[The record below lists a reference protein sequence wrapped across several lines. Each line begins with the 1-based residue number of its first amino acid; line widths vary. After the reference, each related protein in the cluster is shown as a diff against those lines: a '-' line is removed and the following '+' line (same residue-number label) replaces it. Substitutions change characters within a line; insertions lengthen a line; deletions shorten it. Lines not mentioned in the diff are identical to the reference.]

1 MFDDSVL
8 CRFQNGMIR
17 ERMVH
22 LLDVSKETPALHVVS
37 WHLALIV
44 SCTIIIANCIVA
56 RLVSGAARFVVI
68 VDSR

>member
-1 MFDDSVL
+1 
-8 CRFQNGMIR
+8 
-17 ERMVH
+17 MVH